1 MQRHATND
9 PSRPQAI
16 LTQEEASV
24 VTSHRSQDSDMSLD
38 NEHKAPPKRKLPHPS
53 PAPKRRSFGG
63 KPTVKFGNADLTRQE
78 VWYGT
83 DPDNLIND
91 RFIVDPP
98 FDDRWHAGRVI
109 VDGLSHLTKAE
120 LFKAIKDAVPET
132 AKTMKIG
139 DVIKMSKGGFL
150 IKIDPKLASTLTGW
164 MGMLTDEEHRN
175 RVRVHPPR
183 SIERADN
190 QSAILYGV
198 PTNIRS
204 LDLESNLLPPVRDVR
219 RFSKDGAPSTT
230 VKVTFHS
237 EKMKDWVIANGYM
250 CYDGY
255 QRFKAVRLRRRKA
268 TMYCKTCKRARFE
281 CKGGSRC
288 SELRCGKCGEA
299 HRTSRC
305 DSGKQ
310 SCQECQSE
318 HHSTFQCPILHQ
330 KQADHMRNAVRKSNK
345 KKKQKNSNPK
355 SFKEALTQSPC
366 HSHEEKKNYDEP
378 PAILDGDILL
388 RSCIQACIEVAMPS
402 LTDHQRSQA
411 IRRAVQLYKNPS
423 MLCPIDPGT
432 EEKTNNSP
440 VINSHAQHNED
451 ATQTDNDA
459 MEWTPEQDSDCDW
472 TENNPPS
479 SNNNSLQDY
488 VDEQPNCLTTN
499 DSSDTATDANTNKA
513 KRKKQSPP
521 KKSFITSFFSRSSS
535 PDTST
540 RKTSALNEAECH

>member
-1 MQRHATND
+1 MQHHATND

-16 LTQEEASV
+16 LTQDEASV
-24 VTSHRSQDSDMSLD
+24 VTSHRSHDSGMSLD

-63 KPTVKFGNADLTRQE
+63 NPTVKFGDADLTRQE

-83 DPDNLIND
+83 DPENLIND

-98 FDDRWHAGRVI
+98 FDDRWQAGRVI
-109 VDGLSHLTKAE
+109 VDGLSHLTKAQ
-120 LFKAIKDAVPET
+120 LFKAIKDTVPET

-164 MGMLTDEEHRN
+164 MGMLADDQHRE
-175 RVRVHPPR
+175 RVSVHPPR

-190 QSAILYGV
+190 QSVVLYGV

-204 LDLESNLLPPVRDVR
+204 LDLESHLLPPVRDVR
-219 RFSKDGAPSTT
+219 RFSKNGAPSTT

-255 QRFKAVRLRRRKA
+255 QRFKAVRLRGRKA
-268 TMYCKTCKRARFE
+268 TLYCKTCKRARFE
-281 CKGGSRC
+281 CKGGRRC
-288 SELRCGKCGEA
+288 RDLRCGKCGEA

-305 DSGKQ
+305 DSAIDK
-310 SCQECQSE
+310 CQECVSQE
-318 HHSTFQCPILHQ
+318 HSTFKCPILDQ
-330 KQADHMRNAVRKSNK
+330 KQTDHMRSAVAKSKK
-345 KKKQKNSNPK
+345 KKKQKKNNPK

-366 HSHEEKKNYDEP
+366 HDHEEKNHHYEP
-378 PAILDGDILL
+378 PAVLDGDILL

-423 MLCPIDPGT
+423 MLCPIDTGT
-432 EEKTNNSP
+432 EEKTDDSP
-440 VINSHAQHNED
+440 MTNSHARHNED
-451 ATQTDNDA
+451 ATQTDNDS
-459 MEWTPEQDSDCDW
+459 MEWDSEQDNDCTW
-472 TENNPPS
+472 TENNVPS
-479 SNNNSLQDY
+479 SNNNSLQDN
-488 VDEQPNCLTTN
+488 VDEHTTCSTTN
-499 DSSDTATDANTNKA
+499 DNPHATTNDNANKS
-513 KRKKQSPP
+513 KRQKQSTP
-521 KKSFITSFFSRSSS
+521 KKSFITSFFSRTSS